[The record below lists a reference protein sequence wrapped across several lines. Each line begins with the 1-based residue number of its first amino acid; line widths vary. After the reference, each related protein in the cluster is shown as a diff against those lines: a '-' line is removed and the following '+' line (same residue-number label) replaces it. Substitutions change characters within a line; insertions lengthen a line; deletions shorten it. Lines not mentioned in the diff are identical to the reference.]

1 MFRSNVA
8 FAPAAPSPVARPLS
22 PVASASE
29 PRAGFGSLYASL
41 NRDIGGNIRNGFG
54 RSVES
59 QLSSQATVWAN
70 VMHARAQALESAN
83 PGRGAAG
90 IGARATGPNSADSDR
105 RAFLAEIMPH
115 ARRAGAMIG
124 AAPELIAA
132 HAALESGW
140 GSKPLKNVRGE
151 TAHNLFGIK
160 STGGWAGASV
170 ASVTTEYL
178 NGAAVK
184 VVDRF
189 RAYQSYGGAFH
200 DYAKLLRDSPRYAG
214 VRNVGDDARAFASA
228 LKRGGYATDPAY
240 ATKLVEMAGLV
251 KRMVR

>member
-1 MFRSNVA
+1 MFRPNVA
-8 FAPAAPSPVARPLS
+8 FVPAAPGPIARTPS

-29 PRAGFGSLYASL
+29 AATGFGSLYASL
-41 NRDIGGNIRNGFG
+41 NRDIRGNIRNGFG
-54 RSVES
+54 RSTEPH
-59 QLSSQATVWAN
+59 LSSQAATWTN
-70 VMHARAQALESAN
+70 MMRARAEALAEPQQGVLGN
-83 PGRGAAG
+83 GAP
-90 IGARATGPNSADSDR
+90 ATGPNFADSDQQ
-105 RAFLAEIMPH
+105 AFLAEIMPH

-151 TAHNLFGIK
+151 TTHNLFGIK
-160 STGGWAGASV
+160 SAGGWAGESA
-170 ASVTTEYL
+170 AAVTTEYV
-178 NGAAVK
+178 NGSAVK
-184 VVDRF
+184 MVDHF
-189 RAYQSYGGAFH
+189 RAYRSYSGAFH

-214 VRNVGDDARAFASA
+214 VRNVGDDASAFASA

-240 ATKLVEMAGLV
+240 ATKLVEMVGLV

>member
-1 MFRSNVA
+1 MFRPNVA
-8 FAPAAPSPVARPLS
+8 FVPAAPGPIARTPS

-29 PRAGFGSLYASL
+29 AATGFGSLYASL
-41 NRDIGGNIRNGFG
+41 NRDIRGNIRNGFG
-54 RSVES
+54 RSTEPH
-59 QLSSQATVWAN
+59 LSSQAATWTN
-70 VMHARAQALESAN
+70 MMRARAEALAEPQQGVLGN
-83 PGRGAAG
+83 GAP
-90 IGARATGPNSADSDR
+90 ATGPNFADSDQQ
-105 RAFLAEIMPH
+105 AFLAEIMPH

-151 TAHNLFGIK
+151 TTHNLFGIK
-160 STGGWAGASV
+160 SAGGWAGESA
-170 ASVTTEYL
+170 AAVTTEYV
-178 NGAAVK
+178 NGSVVK
-184 VVDRF
+184 MVDHF
-189 RAYQSYGGAFH
+189 RAYRSYSGAFH

-214 VRNVGDDARAFASA
+214 VRNVGDDASAFASA

-240 ATKLVEMAGLV
+240 ATKLVEMVGLV